1 MKRTRLEDIYMENV
15 FVGGGPRP
23 VGFNW
28 VKSLQARGI
37 KMVSNDTVNLV
48 RKDVRKTKPFQI
60 KHGIEDL
67 DQNNRH
73 MKLSLSLVQKHNHAL
88 HSDLDQEETK
98 LEYLKTVIQNARPM
112 SLERSRVE
120 PAQADMLE
128 QNLAKNEIGFGHL
141 NKNLQLQIFLTNNEI
156 KKLETQLESLKA
168 TEDFYNLI
176 ELIAVNKVYNDEFE
190 RLFGIK
196 NKLENAQQVV
206 ADQKKQVKLSK
217 IKKNRIKIRRLEG
230 KIGHIEDDIGKSQKF
245 ISEFKSKTSKLIK
258 EDEVLS
264 TEKNQLLRELDQVNA
279 KIEHYVAR
287 TKELIDNCN

>member
-1 MKRTRLEDIYMENV
+1 MKRTKLEDIYMENV

-37 KMVSNDTVNLV
+37 KMVTSDTVNLV
-48 RKDVRKTKPFQI
+48 RKDVNKTKPFQI

-73 MKLSLSLVQKHNHAL
+73 MKLSLTLVQKHNQTL
-88 HSDLDQEETK
+88 RFELDQEETK

-112 SLERSRVE
+112 SMERSRVE
-120 PAQADMLE
+120 QTQVDMLD
-128 QNLAKNEIGFGHL
+128 QNHSRNEIGFGHL

-156 KKLETQLESLKA
+156 KKLEIQLDTLKA

-176 ELIAVNKVYNDEFE
+176 ELIAVNKVYSDEFE
-190 RLFGIK
+190 RLSGIRS
-196 NKLENAQQVV
+196 KLENAQQVV
-206 ADQKKQVKLSK
+206 SDQKKQAKLAK
-217 IKKNRIKIRRLEG
+217 IKKNKIKIRRLEG
-230 KIGHIEDDIGKSQKF
+230 KINQIESDIGKSEKF

-258 EDEVLS
+258 EDEALS
-264 TEKNQLLRELDQVNA
+264 IEKGQLQRELDQINA
-279 KIEHYVAR
+279 RIEHYTSR
-287 TKELIDNCN
+287 TKGLIDNCN